1 MSASEVLAAVPRSG
15 DRPGK
20 CPGSFVAVSPKVRAD
35 PPCPKQIPG
44 ASSTKSTA
52 SEPQGH
58 YHSSA
63 NSLLPEASI
72 AVVASEPRLVF
83 CSRVRGASRTGPPR
97 AHRLRPDK
105 NDSSPG
111 QDPGLLPIVN
121 ERFGRRCH
129 VSPHD
134 FLCERT
140 YLPRGGDT
148 NMDTQTRMLDD
159 FTGEI
164 ALYRRLSYPLER
176 R

>member
-1 MSASEVLAAVPRSG
+1 MSASEVLAAVSRGS
-15 DRPGK
+15 RPGK
-20 CPGSFVAVSPKVRAD
+20 CPGWSVAVSPTVRAD
-35 PPCPKQIPG
+35 PPCPKQIPVTTSPKRTTSKPKTARHSN
-44 ASSTKSTA
+44 ASR
-52 SEPQGH
+52 
-58 YHSSA
+58 
-63 NSLLPEASI
+63 LLPEGSNDSPAC
-72 AVVASEPRLVF
+72 EPLLFF
-83 CSRVRGASRTGPPR
+83 CTDPPG